1 MATTTTF
8 NQNALPD
15 LLTPALRV
23 QQDLNEMREVME
35 PIDKN
40 IGTEILDFLSE
51 VQCVSILRSFSFS
64 KFSNFILIQKYDTLK
79 VESRVFAMTL
89 KTHIQGMAY
98 KRTLV
103 LIFPMTSPYRN
114 AQRDGIS
121 PQGGH
126 ACKF

>member
-1 MATTTTF
+1 MATTTTS

-35 PIDKN
+35 PIDKT
-40 IGTEILDFLSE
+40 IGTEILDFISE
-51 VQCVSILRSFSFS
+51 VQCVSILRPFSLS
-64 KFSNFILIQKYDTLK
+64 KNFNSILIQKYDTLK

-89 KTHIQGMAY
+89 KTHIQGMAHR
-98 KRTLV
+98 KTLV
-103 LIFPMTSPYRN
+103 LIFPTTSPYRN

>member
-1 MATTTTF
+1 MTL

-35 PIDKN
+35 PIDKT

-51 VQCVSILRSFSFS
+51 VQYVSILRLFSFS
-64 KFSNFILIQKYDTLK
+64 NSSYSTLIQKYDTLK

-89 KTHIQGMAY
+89 RTHIQGMSHR
-98 KRTLV
+98 RTLV
-103 LIFPMTSPYRN
+103 LTFPMVSPCRN
-114 AQRDGIS
+114 TQRDSIS
-121 PQGGH
+121 PPGGH
-126 ACKF
+126 TCKF